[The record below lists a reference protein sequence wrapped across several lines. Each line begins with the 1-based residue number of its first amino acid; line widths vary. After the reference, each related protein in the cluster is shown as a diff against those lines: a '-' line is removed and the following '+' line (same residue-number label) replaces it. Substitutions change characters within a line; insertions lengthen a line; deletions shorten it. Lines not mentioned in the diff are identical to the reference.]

1 MSFDIPVYRVTIV
14 SADLLGELN
23 VDKKTTIS
31 VSIVLNSNT
40 YTTKPVANNANS
52 LSMSDLRRSL
62 FYVLS
67 LAFNQT
73 FLIQAEPSDTLLFY
87 MYISAYIAILYRF
100 RVKSEDTN
108 NTYYGFTSLNLSL
121 LSGPEEPLGMPILSL
136 LTPQISISQFER

>member
-52 LSMSDLRRSL
+52 LSMSDLRRFL

-87 MYISAYIAILYRF
+87 VYINAYIAILYRF

-121 LSGPEEPLGMPILSL
+121 LSGPEEPLGMSIPSL
-136 LTPQISISQFER
+136 LTT